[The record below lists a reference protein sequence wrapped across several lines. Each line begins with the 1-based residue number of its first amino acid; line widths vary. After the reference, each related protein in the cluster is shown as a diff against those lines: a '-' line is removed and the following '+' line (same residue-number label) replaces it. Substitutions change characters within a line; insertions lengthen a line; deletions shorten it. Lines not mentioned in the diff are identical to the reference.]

1 MEKQKDKLKLT
12 VEEQIQNMID
22 KNIQFKLYSKE
33 MEEIYYLFCDTN
45 GRIKKK

>member
-22 KNIQFKLYSKE
+22 KNIRAMLEALSE
-33 MEEIYYLFCDTN
+33 NLEEE
-45 GRIKKK
+45 R